1 MTYFDTDVLVNANTN
16 QNPIKNIE
24 SNAIIEQSILD
35 ETFTISWLSI
45 QELGFV
51 LAKLNE
57 PVADINKSL
66 NQLIASIPVNYNKVI
81 FERAIEL
88 ANFIG
93 FKDFNDCLHT
103 AIAEQYC
110 TDFYTYN
117 HADFKKIQTHTFLN
131 IHIL

>member
-16 QNPIKNIE
+16 QNPAKYAEANQL
-24 SNAIIEQSILD
+24 IEQAILD
-35 ETFTISWLSI
+35 KTFLISWLCI
-45 QELGFV
+45 QEIGFV

-57 PVADINKSL
+57 PKNKIVLSL
-66 NQLIASIPVNYNKVI
+66 NELIDSLPVNYDKSI
-81 FERAIEL
+81 FNRAIEL
-88 ANFIG
+88 ANHIG
-93 FKDFNDCLHT
+93 FRDFNDCLHV

-117 HADFKKIQTHTFLN
+117 REDFKKIQPLTFLN